1 MAIGASKCSRS
12 KPHDTC
18 VLQEGHRF
26 ILSRPNHDWSTTIFA
41 EQGIIRL
48 STVANEINPEIT
60 VALISS
66 LDNCTFHH
74 PSSENLQVE
83 AITESVVKIENEK
96 KIHTANDDFVQEWI
110 FQLYTVRHPIK
121 TEERLKSLLRLLIL
135 KLGIRTPEGYKLK
148 FLLSHSRIAE
158 MLGATRSTVSRSLGV
173 LKEKGIISI
182 DEMKGELIV
191 KDSKLISTT
200 TAGITL
206 PLRTF

>member
-1 MAIGASKCSRS
+1 MAISEAKRSRS
-12 KPHDTC
+12 RPQDSC
-18 VLQEGHRF
+18 VLQAGQRL
-26 ILSRPNHDWSTTIFA
+26 ILSRPSHNCSTTIFA

-48 STVANEINPEIT
+48 STVANDINPEIT

-83 AITESVVKIENEK
+83 AITESIIMINNEQ
-96 KIHTANDDFVQEWI
+96 KIHTANEDFLQEWI

-121 TEERLKSLLRLLIL
+121 TEERLRSLLRLLIL

-148 FLLSHSRIAE
+148 FLLSHSRLAE
-158 MLGATRSTVSRSLGV
+158 MIGATRSTVSRSLGV

-182 DEMKGELIV
+182 DEMRGELIV
-191 KDSKLISTT
+191 KDSQLISSAATR
-200 TAGITL
+200 ITL
-206 PLRTF
+206 PL